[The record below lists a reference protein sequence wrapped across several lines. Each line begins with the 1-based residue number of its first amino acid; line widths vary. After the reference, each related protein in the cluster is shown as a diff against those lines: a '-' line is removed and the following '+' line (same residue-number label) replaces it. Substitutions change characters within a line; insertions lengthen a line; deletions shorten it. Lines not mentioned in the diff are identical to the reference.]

1 MQELK
6 KVYDVLNSMSSKKG
20 FKVDKFTITAKS
32 PITARIT
39 TSDGQVSIDFLG
51 NTPVVTVRKIIKI
64 SISVLGIT
72 LMPNGGIIRLDNF
85 PDMPFDYDE
94 DGGIVGGLSERFP
107 NSDD

>member
-6 KVYDVLNSMSSKKG
+6 KVYDVLSSISSKKG

-32 PITARIT
+32 PVTAQITM
-39 TSDGQVSIDFLG
+39 SDGEVNINFTD

-72 LMPNGGIIRLDNF
+72 LTPTGGIVRLDDF
-85 PDMPFDYDE
+85 PDIPFDYDE
-94 DGGIVGGLSERFP
+94 DGKISRDLSQHWPGL
-107 NSDD
+107 

>member
-6 KVYDVLNSMSSKKG
+6 KVYDVLTSISSKKG

-32 PITARIT
+32 PVTAQITM
-39 TSDGQVSIDFLG
+39 SDGNVDIDFLD
-51 NTPVVTVRKIIKI
+51 NTPVVTVRKIIRI

-72 LMPNGGIIRLDNF
+72 LMPSGGIIRLDNF

-94 DGGIVGGLSERFP
+94 DGGIVSGLSGHFP
-107 NSDD
+107 GDDD